1 MSSEVSVLIPAHGA
15 SPFIKYTLESIL
27 KNTVQPEEVLII
39 DDGLSKEA
47 IAQIDLFSRLL
58 PIWIIPNDGKGLVD
72 ALNTGLRVAKNKYIA
87 RIDNDDL
94 MAENRIERQ
103 LAQFEYEPKLVAVGS
118 QCNYINAEGT
128 RTGRSN
134 YPIGT
139 LNEVPEFKFKCL
151 IAHPSTMYKRS
162 SALDIGG
169 YRSIFTWNGV
179 DIAED
184 FDFWLRISK
193 TGLISISEELL
204 TEYRQHA
211 DQLSSRHLA
220 GQLVGTPYISAVNIG
235 MEADPVKIIFK
246 DGKSDQLLVLLDSI
260 RKHLGFRRYLASKL
274 ALYQLR
280 EVNFSS
286 NINTTRLVSKL
297 ISLLQK

>member
-15 SPFIKYTLESIL
+15 SPFIQYTLGSIL
-27 KNTVQPEEVLII
+27 KNTVQPEEILII
-39 DDGLSKEA
+39 DDGLSEEA
-47 IAQIDLFSRLL
+47 ISQINLFSRLL
-58 PIWIIPNDGKGLVD
+58 PIWIIPNDGRGLVD

-103 LAQFEYEPKLVAVGS
+103 LAQFESDPKLVAVGS
-118 QCNYINAEGT
+118 QCNYINAAGA

-134 YPIGT
+134 YPIGA
-139 LNEVPEFKFKCL
+139 LNQVPEFNFKCL
-151 IAHPSTMYKRS
+151 IAHPSTMYIRS

-193 TGLISISEELL
+193 LGIISVSEELL

-235 MEADPVKIIFK
+235 TEADPAKIIFK
-246 DGKSDQLLVLLDSI
+246 DGKSDQLLVLLGSI

-280 EVNFSS
+280 EVKFSS
-286 NINTTRLVSKL
+286 NIITKRLVSRF

>member
-1 MSSEVSVLIPAHGA
+1 MSSEVSVLIPAHGS
-15 SPFIKYTLESIL
+15 SPFIQYTLESIL
-27 KNTVQPEEVLII
+27 KNSVQPEEVLII

-47 IAQIDLFSRLL
+47 VAQINLFSRLL
-58 PIWIIPNDGKGLVD
+58 PIWIIKNDGKGLVD
-72 ALNTGLRVAKNKYIA
+72 ALNTGLRVAKSKYIA

-94 MAENRIERQ
+94 MAENRIKKQ
-103 LAQFEYEPKLVAVGS
+103 LEQFESDPNLVAVGS
-118 QCNYINAEGT
+118 QCYYINADGT
-128 RTGRSN
+128 QTGRSN

-151 IAHPSTMYKRS
+151 IAHPSTMYIRS

-184 FDFWLRISK
+184 FDFWLRISRK
-193 TGLISISEELL
+193 GIISVSEELL

-211 DQLSSRHLA
+211 GQLSSRHLA

-235 MEADPVKIIFK
+235 MEADPIKIIFK
-246 DGKSDQLLVLLDSI
+246 NGKSDQLLVLLSSI
-260 RKHLGFRRYLASKL
+260 RKRLGFRRYLAIKL
-274 ALYQLR
+274 ALYQLCDGK
-280 EVNFSS
+280 FSS
-286 NINTTRLVSKL
+286 NINTTRLISRI

>member
-15 SPFIKYTLESIL
+15 SPFIQYTLESIL
-27 KNTVQPEEVLII
+27 KNSVQPEEVLII

-47 IAQIDLFSRLL
+47 VAQINLFSRLL
-58 PIWIIPNDGKGLVD
+58 PIWIIKNDGKGLVD
-72 ALNTGLRVAKNKYIA
+72 ALNTGLRVAKSKYIA

-94 MAENRIERQ
+94 MAENRIKKQ
-103 LAQFEYEPKLVAVGS
+103 LAQFESDPNLVAVGS
-118 QCNYINAEGT
+118 QCYYINDEGT
-128 RTGRSN
+128 QTGRSN

-151 IAHPSTMYKRS
+151 IAHPSTMYIRS

-193 TGLISISEELL
+193 KGIISVSEELL

-235 MEADPVKIIFK
+235 MEADPIKIIFK
-246 DGKSDQLLVLLDSI
+246 NGKSDQLLVLLSSI
-260 RKHLGFRRYLASKL
+260 RKRLGFRRYLAIKL
-274 ALYQLR
+274 ALYQLCDGK
-280 EVNFSS
+280 FSS
-286 NINTTRLVSKL
+286 NINTTRLISRF

>member
-15 SPFIKYTLESIL
+15 SPFIQYTLESIFR
-27 KNTVQPEEVLII
+27 NTVQPEEVLVI

-47 IAQIDLFSRLL
+47 IAQIDLFSRSL
-58 PIWIIPNDGKGLVD
+58 PILIIPNDGKGLVD
-72 ALNTGLRVAKNKYIA
+72 ALNTGLRVAKSKYIA

-94 MAENRIERQ
+94 MADNRIERQ
-103 LAQFEYEPKLVAVGS
+103 LAQFESDPNLVAVGS
-118 QCNYINAEGT
+118 QCSYINADGT

-134 YPIGT
+134 YPIGV
-139 LNEVPEFKFKCL
+139 LNKVPEFKFKCL
-151 IAHPSTMYKRS
+151 IAHPSTMYIRS

-169 YRSIFTWNGV
+169 YRSIFTWDGV

-193 TGLISISEELL
+193 IGEISVSEELL

-211 DQLSSRHLA
+211 GQLSSRHLA
-220 GQLVGTPYISAVNIG
+220 GQLIGTPYISAVNIG
-235 MEADPVKIIFK
+235 MEANPVRIIFK
-246 DGKSDQLLVLLDSI
+246 NQKSDQLLFLLSSI
-260 RKHLGFRRYLASKL
+260 REGLGFRRYLASKL
-274 ALYQLR
+274 ALHQLCER
-280 EVNFSS
+280 KFSS
-286 NINTTRLVSKL
+286 NIITMRLISRF

>member
-1 MSSEVSVLIPAHGA
+1 MSSEVSVLIPAHGT
-15 SPFIKYTLESIL
+15 SPFIQQTLESIL

-47 IAQIDLFSRLL
+47 IAKIRYFSQLL
-58 PIWIIPNDGKGLVD
+58 PISIIPNDGKGLVD
-72 ALNTGLRVAKNKYIA
+72 ALNTGLRVAKSKYIA
-87 RIDNDDL
+87 RINNDDL

-103 LAQFEYEPKLVAVGS
+103 LAHFNSDPNLVVVGS
-118 QCNYINAEGT
+118 QCTYITAEGT
-128 RTGRSN
+128 QTGRSN
-134 YPIGT
+134 YPIGA
-139 LNEVPEFKFKCL
+139 LNALPQFQFKCL
-151 IAHPSTMYKRS
+151 IAHPSTMYIRS

-193 TGLISISEELL
+193 RGIISVSEELL

-211 DQLSSRHLA
+211 DQLSSRNLA

-235 MEADPVKIIFK
+235 IEANPVKIVFK
-246 DGKSDQLLVLLDSI
+246 NGKSDQLFVLLNAI
-260 RKHLGFRRYLASKL
+260 RKGLGFRRCLASKL
-274 ALYQLR
+274 AIQLFQ
-280 EVNFSS
+280 NNWFSS
-286 NINTTRLVSKL
+286 NIITKRIVSRF
-297 ISLLQK
+297 ISLLQR